1 MGGRVGFRR
10 LKDFFATLEKA
21 VRFSATEGVRLGRPA
36 DSTLSSAMKHVLVLA
51 LTVWA
56 TFSPAA
62 VLPES
67 TKIDELLSRYWEKQG
82 AKPNA
87 PASEETLVR
96 RLYLDIAGR
105 VPTVEE
111 AEAFLNSRD
120 PLKRTKLI
128 DQLLAGDGF
137 TSHMFNYWADVLR
150 LTDNV
155 KGRVTAQ
162 AYEEWLK
169 GKVKANTPF
178 DQMVRELLTTEG
190 GVWDSG
196 AIGFYMRDENQLDH
210 LAYTVQVFLG
220 TQIVCAQCHNHPFD
234 KWTQRDYYQMAA
246 YTYGM
251 DTKAYN
257 FAAVGKRSDIK
268 DSLPR
273 PDLTGKSDAEKA
285 RLMKQYKRKV
295 AEARQAAMKE
305 TSISRDDAKQVREAM
320 QDIMKPLRYTN
331 VSYNEGRMPK
341 LPHDYAY
348 NDAKPGEVL
357 PARTMFGHDAIPV
370 GSETRLE
377 AFARWMTSPENPRF
391 TTVVA
396 NRMWKR
402 AFGMGLIEPVD
413 EMMDSTVASI
423 PELMDYLTQ
432 LMIEKRYSLK
442 SFLRVLYNTEAYQ
455 REASRS
461 EVLPGETYH
470 FTGPLLRRM
479 SAEQIWDTMATLIS
493 GNTDS
498 TVDEEN
504 VRLARY
510 LDDLK
515 FLMNTMKDKGVEGL
529 VEIAKKANATN
540 EANLAALEAKRK
552 ALAESGDEKD
562 AEAAKD
568 LAREAAALRR
578 ERQRDI
584 LVEIMGEER
593 AADLRQGYNDKPG
606 KKGMAAMLTEEM
618 KEKLMEM
625 SRQERRQAMQKMNAA
640 RELNGLNPRIRAS
653 EQPSPAKPGTFL
665 RTFGQSDREEI
676 ENGNRDASVPQALA
690 LLNGPA
696 VEILTSPGSL
706 LQEQVAEASGPA
718 AQVEKVYR
726 AFFSRAPTKAEKDIL
741 SEVIRERGDRA
752 VEDVIHALL
761 TSSQFLF
768 IQ

>member
-1 MGGRVGFRR
+1 
-10 LKDFFATLEKA
+10 
-21 VRFSATEGVRLGRPA
+21 
-36 DSTLSSAMKHVLVLA
+36 MKHSLVLA
-51 LTVWA
+51 LLLTVSS
-56 TFSPAA
+56 SPAA

-67 TKIDELLSRYWEKQG
+67 TKIDELLSRNWEKQG
-82 AKPNA
+82 LKVNP

-120 PLKRTKLI
+120 PQKRTKLI
-128 DQLLAGDGF
+128 DHLLSGDGF

-178 DQMVRELLTTEG
+178 DQLVRELLTTEG
-190 GVWDSG
+190 GAWDSG

-246 YTYGM
+246 FTYGM
-251 DTKAYN
+251 DTRAYN
-257 FAAVGKRSDIK
+257 VPGLGKKAETKESSI
-268 DSLPR
+268 PR
-273 PDLTGKSDAEKA
+273 PDLTGKTEEEK
-285 RLMKQYKRKV
+285 RQLIKQYKRQV
-295 AEARQAAMKE
+295 SLARQKE
-305 TSISRDDAKQVREAM
+305 QASRPEISREDAKQVREAM
-320 QDIMKPLRYTN
+320 QDVMRPLRYTN
-331 VSYNEGRMPK
+331 ISYNENRLPK

-348 NDAKPGEVL
+348 DDAKPGDIL
-357 PARTMFGHDAIPV
+357 PARAMFGHDALPV
-370 GSETRLE
+370 GNETRLE

-391 TTVVA
+391 TIVVA

-402 AFGMGLIEPVD
+402 VFGMGLIEPVD
-413 EMMDSTVASI
+413 EMMDSTVASN
-423 PELMDYLTQ
+423 PELMDYLSQ

-455 REASRS
+455 REATRT
-461 EVLPGETYH
+461 EVLPGEPYH

-479 SAEQIWDTMATLIS
+479 SAEQVWDTMATLIS

-515 FLMNTMKDKGVEGL
+515 FLMTTIRDKGVEGL
-529 VEIAKKANATN
+529 VEVAKKANETN

-552 ALAESGDEKD
+552 ALMASGDNKN
-562 AEAAKD
+562 AEAAKE
-568 LAREAAALRR
+568 LAREANALRR
-578 ERQRDI
+578 ERQRDLLVDI
-584 LVEIMGEER
+584 LGEER
-593 AADLRQGYNDKPG
+593 AADLRNGYNDKTS
-606 KKGMAAMLTEEM
+606 KKAMPVTLTEEM
-618 KEKLMEM
+618 KEKLAELP
-625 SRQERRQAMQKMNAA
+625 RKERRDAMQKMTSV
-640 RELNGLNPRIRAS
+640 RGLNGLDPRIRAS

-676 ENGNRDASVPQALA
+676 ENASRDASVPQALA

-706 LQEQVAEASGPA
+706 LQQQVTTEKTPA
-718 AQVEKVYR
+718 AQIERVYQ
-726 AFFSRAPTKAEKDIL
+726 ALFSRAPTKAEQDIL
-741 SEVIRERGDRA
+741 HEVVRERGERA
-752 VEDVIHALL
+752 VGDIVHALL